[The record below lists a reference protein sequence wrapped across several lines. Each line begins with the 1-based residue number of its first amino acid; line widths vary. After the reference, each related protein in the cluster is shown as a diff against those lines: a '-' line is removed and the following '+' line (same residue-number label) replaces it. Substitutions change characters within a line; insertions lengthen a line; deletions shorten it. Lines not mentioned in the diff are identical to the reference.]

1 MNVSKWNEPSKFL
14 IWSMIDC
21 FSLGARPLTCKI
33 AKTSELKTRDLM
45 EYLQML
51 HLFLRQDD

>member
-1 MNVSKWNEPSKFL
+1 MNVSKWNEPSNFL

-33 AKTSELKTRDLM
+33 AKTSELNS
-45 EYLQML
+45 
-51 HLFLRQDD
+51 